1 MAAGDGGKALGV
13 AGSNPT
19 LDGFKVTSVIEADN
33 ATTKLAFFGVTGVTA
48 QPAAATQT
56 TIVATFITISSGFGF
71 TSSDQVISVIAAI
84 QQIQT
89 VLKTLGLWK
98 GSA

>member
-1 MAAGDGGKALGV
+1 MAAGDGGRALGV
-13 AGSNPT
+13 AQSNPL
-19 LDGFKVTSVIEADN
+19 LDGLKVTSVIEADN
-33 ATTKLAFFGVTGVTA
+33 ATVKLGFFGVTPVV
-48 QPAAATQT
+48 QPVGATQA
-56 TIVATFITISSGFGF
+56 TIVATMVAISSGFGF
-71 TSSDQVISVIAAI
+71 TTSDQVNSIIAAV

>member
-1 MAAGDGGKALGV
+1 MALPSGTDVEYIGQNASGGMSFGA
-13 AGSNPT
+13 S
-19 LDGFKVTSVIEADN
+19 TSELIS
-33 ATTKLAFFGVTGVTA
+33 FYGVTPVA
-48 QPAAATQT
+48 QLSGATQT

-84 QQIQT
+84 QQIQY